1 MRQNRPKHLRAFTAV
16 AIWRS
21 ELWTLALGRL
31 VIYPPLSNLLL
42 HHGHNQEPR
51 GSFRSFL
58 GGLLSQ
64 SLEPRALTWAGRTE
78 WVVDKGGT
86 WEAAGWLRRGYNRGL
101 NWRARR
107 GRLSG
112 NIYKRKKRGKI
123 ICLAD
128 CEIKK
133 QTQIMSLLNYHNTIG
148 RNWAGQPIFDP
159 VLRNFDSFLP
169 QGEKSVAIKAPRHC
183 CPLGEWTRF

>member
-1 MRQNRPKHLRAFTAV
+1 MGALLKVQTSRHSSLTSVTRLWVVAGRTFKQGKWKQTDAFKIRAHMRQNRPKHLRAFTAV

-112 NIYKRKKRGKI
+112 NIYKRKKK
-123 ICLAD
+123 
-128 CEIKK
+128 
-133 QTQIMSLLNYHNTIG
+133 
-148 RNWAGQPIFDP
+148 GQNN
-159 VLRNFDSFLP
+159 LS
-169 QGEKSVAIKAPRHC
+169 S
-183 CPLGEWTRF
+183 